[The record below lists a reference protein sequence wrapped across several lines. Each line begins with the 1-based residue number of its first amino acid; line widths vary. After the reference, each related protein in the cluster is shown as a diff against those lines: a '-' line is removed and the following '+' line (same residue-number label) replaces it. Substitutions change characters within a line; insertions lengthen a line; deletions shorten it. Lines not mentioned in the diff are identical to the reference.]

1 MHKRIC
7 IYIYRPARLYSKF
20 TTVAVS
26 REDDRI
32 GAESRNVFQCL
43 FSMHPSSH
51 PPPFLNGI
59 PTGQGYPAI
68 PHLSESVMAIPF
80 PWPVPNPGDVGRP
93 TQQLLLWQLSSYL
106 STSRIP
112 RWGLVLSQLFLTSS
126 VTLSSPS
133 SPTKPHPN
141 QPWNKWAAPFN
152 LHPTFS
158 PHVLLPKPFLPKSS
172 LLQGPFYIF
181 KISGVVQER
190 QNWFW
195 GIFFE
200 KYTYDLTPTTLLP
213 ARIDILS

>member
-1 MHKRIC
+1 MYLHIQTCKAVQQ
-7 IYIYRPARLYSKF
+7 IYNC
-20 TTVAVS
+20 
-26 REDDRI
+26 
-32 GAESRNVFQCL
+32 GCL
-43 FSMHPSSH
+43 SGGRQNWGRVKECFPVPVQHASSH

-195 GIFFE
+195 GISFE